1 MLQRFDDAIALEE
14 IGEGRYRGRFDRAWW
29 VVVGPNGGIT
39 AAMLLRAAMDEVGED
54 RTPRSLT
61 VHYVRPPGEGTVEVV
76 VDVQSHGRS
85 VTFVSCRMLQSERLV
100 ATALVALATER
111 DAVQEWEHRT
121 MPNTPGL
128 DASYVMEPAGVD
140 VPIRDRWDE
149 GWTIGV
155 PGRTDTA
162 LSGGHEVGGWLRLM
176 EPEPYS
182 APLLAAMADAWVPAV
197 MVHTGA
203 AVHTPT
209 LELTVHFRRDVTRL
223 GIDPSAYCLAH
234 FRQHSAHEG
243 FLDES
248 GEIWAPDGKLLVICR
263 QMGVVLPRPP
273 GQPAPGRTFRPRH
286 GA

>member
-1 MLQRFDDAIALEE
+1 MLQRFDDAIALEG

-29 VVVGPNGGIT
+29 VVVGPNGGVT
-39 AAMLLRAAMDEVGED
+39 AAMLLRAAVQEVGDD
-54 RTPRSLT
+54 RAPRSLT
-61 VHYVRPPGEGTVEVV
+61 VHYVRPPGEGPVEVV
-76 VDVQSHGRS
+76 VEVQSHGRS
-85 VTFVSCRMLQSERLV
+85 VTFVTCRMFQTERLV
-100 ATALVALATER
+100 ATALVALAAER
-111 DAVQEWEHRT
+111 DVVEEWEQRV
-121 MPNTPGL
+121 MPQTKSL
-128 DASYVMEPAGVD
+128 KDSYVMEPADVD
-140 VPIRDRWDE
+140 VPIRERWDE

-155 PGRTDTA
+155 PGRNDTA
-162 LSGGHEVGGWLRLM
+162 VSGGYEVGGWIRLS

-223 GIDPSAYCLAH
+223 GLDPSAHCLAH

-248 GEIWAPDGKLLVICR
+248 GEIWGPDGELLVVCR
-263 QMGVVLPRPP
+263 QMGVVLARPP
-273 GQPAPGRTFRPRH
+273 GQPAPGRRFRRRTDD
-286 GA
+286 